1 LTIFNLVSIFC
12 GAKGNAMALN
22 PQLDQ
27 FMAAFPHEGL
37 TFDDVS
43 LVARY
48 SDFLPPEADI
58 SSKLTSR
65 INVNI
70 PFVSS
75 AMDTVTESRM
85 AIAMALHGGIGVIHK
100 NLTPQRQASIVGT
113 VKHYLNGL
121 ISTPVTFRSSQTLA
135 DVRRTREEKGYGF
148 SGFPILDDQDHLV
161 GILTAADV
169 KFATDADARIEDVM
183 TRKVITAPP
192 TTDIEAAYKL
202 MMKEKIGKL
211 PLVENGKLVGLYSFA
226 DVLSLIRNANPIY
239 NRDASYR
246 LRVAAAIG
254 PGDHKRVEVLSE
266 RDVDVVVIDTA
277 HGHSKGVIDM
287 VKWVRQHYEQIDVVA
302 GNIATGEAA
311 IALRDAGAHAVKI
324 GIGPGSIC
332 TTRVV
337 TGVGT
342 PQISAIYECVKAL
355 EDSIPVIAD
364 GGIRYSGDVAKAIT
378 AGASTVMMGSVL
390 AGTDESPGEKIIYQG
405 RQYVVYRGMGSL
417 GAMKSNQGSR
427 ERYGQKDVS
436 QDELVP
442 QGIEGMIPFA
452 GSLKQVLTQFC
463 GGLRASMGFVG
474 CRDINTMRKDAR
486 FIRITA
492 SGNAEGHPHN
502 VTITKE
508 APNYR
513 S

>member
-1 LTIFNLVSIFC
+1 
-12 GAKGNAMALN
+12 MALN

-27 FMAAFPHEGL
+27 FMSAFPFEGL

-48 SDFLPPEADI
+48 ADFLPPEAEI
-58 SSKLTSR
+58 ASKLTSR
-65 INVNI
+65 ITVNI

-113 VKHYLNGL
+113 VKHYLNGM
-121 ISTPVTFRSSQTLA
+121 IATPVTFHTGQTLA
-135 DVRRTREEKGYGF
+135 DVRRIREEKGYNF
-148 SGFPILDDQDHLV
+148 SGFPILDEQDNLV
-161 GILTAADV
+161 GILTAADI
-169 KFATDADARIEDVM
+169 KFASDASAKIDDVM
-183 TRKVITAPP
+183 TRDLITAPP
-192 TTDIEAAYKL
+192 ATDIEMAYRTMVEK
-202 MMKEKIGKL
+202 KIGKL
-211 PLVENGKLVGLYSFA
+211 PLVDHGKLVGLYSFA
-226 DVLSLIRNANPIY
+226 DVQSLIRNVNPIY
-239 NRDASYR
+239 NRDAKYR

-254 PGDHKRVEVLSE
+254 PGDHKRVEALAE
-266 RDVDVVVIDTA
+266 REVDVVIIDTA

-287 VKWVRQHYEQIDVVA
+287 VKWVRAHYDQIDVVA

-390 AGTDESPGEKIIYQG
+390 AGTEESPGEKIIYQG

-427 ERYGQKDVS
+427 ERYGQKDVG
-436 QDELVP
+436 QDDLVP

-452 GSLKQVLTQFC
+452 GSLKQVMTQFC
-463 GGLRASMGFVG
+463 GGLRASMGFIG
-474 CRDINTMRKDAR
+474 CRSIDEMRRNAR

>member
-1 LTIFNLVSIFC
+1 MT
-12 GAKGNAMALN
+12 LN
-22 PQLDQ
+22 PLLDK

-43 LVARY
+43 LLARY
-48 SDFLPPEADI
+48 ADFLPPETDLCT
-58 SSKLTSR
+58 KLTAR
-65 INVNI
+65 IQINI

-75 AMDTVTESRM
+75 AMDTVTESKM
-85 AIAMALHGGIGVIHK
+85 AIAMALLGGIGVVHK
-100 NLTPQRQASIVGT
+100 NLTPARQASIIGT

-121 ISTPVTFRSSQTLA
+121 ISDPITFRSGQTLA
-135 DVRRTREEKGYGF
+135 DVRRTKEEKGYSF
-148 SGFPILDDQDHLV
+148 SGFPILDQHDRLV
-161 GILTAADV
+161 GILTAADI
-169 KFATDADARIEDVM
+169 KFATDANARIEDVM
-183 TRKVITAPP
+183 TRELVTAPP
-192 TTDIEAAYKL
+192 GTDIKAAYHL
-202 MMKEKIGKL
+202 MMKHKIGKL
-211 PLVENGKLVGLYSFA
+211 PLVDAGKLVGLYSFA
-226 DVLSLIRNANPIY
+226 DVQSIICNANPVY
-239 NRDASYR
+239 NRDANHR

-254 PGDHKRVEVLSE
+254 PGDRERVEILAD

-287 VKWVRQHYEQIDVVA
+287 VKWVRARYEKIDVIA

-311 IALRDAGAHAVKI
+311 IALRDAGAHAVKV

-342 PQISAIYECVKAL
+342 PQITAIYECVKAL
-355 EDSIPVIAD
+355 EESIPVVAD
-364 GGIRYSGDVAKAIT
+364 GGIRYSGDVAKAIA

-405 RQYVVYRGMGSL
+405 RQYVAYRGMGSL
-417 GAMKSNQGSR
+417 GAMKDNQGSR
-427 ERYGQKDVS
+427 ERYGQRDVNS
-436 QDELVP
+436 EALVP
-442 QGIEGMIPFA
+442 QGIEGMIPYA
-452 GSLKQVLTQFC
+452 GLVKQVLTQFS
-463 GGLRASMGFVG
+463 GGLRASLGFTG
-474 CRDINTMRKDAR
+474 CRTIDQMRREAQ
-486 FIRITA
+486 FVRITS
-492 SGNAEGHPHN
+492 SGQAEGHPHN

>member
-1 LTIFNLVSIFC
+1 MLRR
-12 GAKGNAMALN
+12 AKGDAMTLN
-22 PQLDQ
+22 PHLDQ
-27 FMAAFPHEGL
+27 FMSAFPHEGL

-43 LVARY
+43 LLARY
-48 SDFLPPEADI
+48 ADFLPPEADI
-58 SSKLTSR
+58 ASR
-65 INVNI
+65 FTARVPINI
-70 PFVSS
+70 PFVSA
-75 AMDTVTESRM
+75 AMDTVTESKM

-121 ISTPVTFRSSQTLA
+121 ISTPITFHVGQTLA
-135 DVRRTREEKGYGF
+135 DVRRTREEKGYNF

-161 GILTAADV
+161 GILTAADI
-169 KFATDADARIEDVM
+169 KFAADASAKIEDVM
-183 TRKVITAPP
+183 TRNLITAPP
-192 TTDIEAAYKL
+192 GTDIETAYKL
-202 MMKEKIGKL
+202 MVEHKIGKL

-226 DVLSLIRNANPIY
+226 DVQSLIRNVNPTY
-239 NRDASYR
+239 NRDAKYR

-254 PGDHKRVEVLSE
+254 PGDHKRVEALAE

-287 VKWVRQHYEQIDVVA
+287 VKWVRAHYEHLDVVA

-311 IALRDAGAHAVKI
+311 IALRDAGAHAVKV

-342 PQISAIYECVKAL
+342 PQISAIYDVVKAL

-364 GGIRYSGDVAKAIT
+364 GGIRYSGDVAKALV

-390 AGTDESPGEKIIYQG
+390 AGTEESPGEKIIYQG

-427 ERYGQKDVS
+427 ERYGQRDVS
-436 QDELVP
+436 TDDLVP

-452 GSLKQVLTQFC
+452 GTLKQVITQFA
-463 GGLRASMGFVG
+463 GGLRASMGFIG
-474 CRDINTMRKDAR
+474 CRTIDEVRRHAR

-502 VTITKE
+502 ITITKE

>member
-1 LTIFNLVSIFC
+1 MT
-12 GAKGNAMALN
+12 LN
-22 PQLDQ
+22 PHLDA
-27 FMAAFPHEGL
+27 FMASFPHTGL

-48 SDFLPPEADI
+48 ADFLPPEAEI
-58 SSKLTSR
+58 ATRLTAR
-65 INVNI
+65 IQANI
-70 PFVSS
+70 PFVSA

-100 NLTPQRQASIVGT
+100 NLPPARQASMVGT
-113 VKHYLNGL
+113 VKHYLNGM
-121 ISTPVTFRSSQTLA
+121 IANPVTFHAGQTLG
-135 DVRRTREEKGYGF
+135 DVQRTREEKGYNF
-148 SGFPILDDQDHLV
+148 SGFPILDDQDRLI

-169 KFATDADARIEDVM
+169 KFATDTTAKIEDVM
-183 TRKVITAPP
+183 TRTLITAPP
-192 TTDIEAAYKL
+192 DTDIETAFRTMVAH
-202 MMKEKIGKL
+202 KIGKL
-211 PLVENGKLVGLYSFA
+211 PLVHDGRLVGLYSFA
-226 DVLSLIRNANPIY
+226 DVQSLIRNANPLY
-239 NRDASYR
+239 NRDAKYR

-254 PGDHKRVEVLSE
+254 PGDHKRVEALADRE
-266 RDVDVVVIDTA
+266 VDVVVIDTA
-277 HGHSKGVIDM
+277 HGHSKGVVDM
-287 VKWVRQHYEQIDVVA
+287 VKWVRAHYDAIDVVA

-311 IALRDAGAHAVKI
+311 VALRDAGAHAVKI

-342 PQISAIYECVKAL
+342 PQISAIYDCVKAL

-364 GGIRYSGDVAKAIT
+364 GGIRYSGDVAKAIA

-417 GAMKSNQGSR
+417 GAMKSNAGSR
-427 ERYGQKDVS
+427 ERYGQKDVG
-436 QDELVP
+436 QDDLVP

-463 GGLRASMGFVG
+463 GGMRASMGFIG
-474 CRDINTMRKDAR
+474 CRTIDEVRRHAR
-486 FIRITA
+486 FVRITA

>member
-1 LTIFNLVSIFC
+1 
-12 GAKGNAMALN
+12 
-22 PQLDQ
+22 
-27 FMAAFPHEGL
+27 MAAFPHEGL

-48 SDFLPPEADI
+48 ADFLPPEADVTTR
-58 SSKLTSR
+58 LTSR

-70 PFVSS
+70 PFVSA
-75 AMDTVTESRM
+75 AMDTVTESSM
-85 AIAMALHGGIGVIHK
+85 AIAMAIQGGIGVVHK
-100 NLTPQRQASIVGT
+100 NLSPQRQASMVGT

-121 ISTPVTFRSSQTLA
+121 ISTPVTFRSGQTLA
-135 DVRRTREEKGYGF
+135 DVRHTREDKGYNF
-148 SGFPILDDQDHLV
+148 SGFPILDAQDRIV
-161 GILTAADV
+161 GILTAADI
-169 KFATDADARIEDVM
+169 KFAANADARIDDVM
-183 TRKVITAPP
+183 TREVVTAPP
-192 TTDIEAAYKL
+192 DTDIETAYQL
-202 MMKEKIGKL
+202 MVKHKIGKL
-211 PLVENGKLVGLYSFA
+211 PLGREGKLVGLYSFS
-226 DVLSLIRNANPIY
+226 DVQSLIRNANPVY
-239 NRDASYR
+239 NRDAKYR

-287 VKWVRQHYEQIDVVA
+287 VKWVRQHYDGIDVVA

-311 IALRDAGAHAVKI
+311 VALRDAGAHAVKI

-342 PQISAIYECVKAL
+342 PQISAIYDCVRAL

-390 AGTDESPGEKIIYQG
+390 AGTEESPGEKMIYQG

-417 GAMKSNQGSR
+417 GAMKSNSGSR
-427 ERYGQKDVS
+427 ERYGQKDVT
-436 QDELVP
+436 QEELVP

-452 GSLKQVLTQFC
+452 GTLKQVLTQYC
-463 GGLRASMGFVG
+463 GGLRASMGFIG
-474 CRDINTMRKDAR
+474 CRTIDEMRRQAR

>member
-1 LTIFNLVSIFC
+1 
-12 GAKGNAMALN
+12 
-22 PQLDQ
+22 
-27 FMAAFPHEGL
+27 MAAFPHEGL

-43 LVARY
+43 LIARY
-48 SDFLPPEADI
+48 ADFLPPEADVTTR
-58 SSKLTSR
+58 LTSR

-70 PFVSS
+70 PFVSA
-75 AMDTVTESRM
+75 AMDTVTESSM
-85 AIAMALHGGIGVIHK
+85 AIAMAIQGGIGVVHK
-100 NLTPQRQASIVGT
+100 NLSPQRQASMVGT

-121 ISTPVTFRSSQTLA
+121 ISTPVTFRSGQTLA
-135 DVRRTREEKGYGF
+135 DVRHTREDKGYNF
-148 SGFPILDDQDHLV
+148 SGFPILDAQDRIV
-161 GILTAADV
+161 GILTAADI
-169 KFATDADARIEDVM
+169 KFAANADARIDDVM
-183 TRKVITAPP
+183 TREVVTAPP
-192 TTDIEAAYKL
+192 DTDIETAYQL
-202 MMKEKIGKL
+202 MVKHKIGKL
-211 PLVENGKLVGLYSFA
+211 PLVREGKLVGLYSFS
-226 DVLSLIRNANPIY
+226 DVQSLIRNANPVY
-239 NRDASYR
+239 NRDAKYR

-287 VKWVRQHYEQIDVVA
+287 VKWVRQHYDGIDVVA

-311 IALRDAGAHAVKI
+311 VALRDAGAHAVKI

-342 PQISAIYECVKAL
+342 PQISAIYDCVRAL

-390 AGTDESPGEKIIYQG
+390 AGTEESPGEKMIYQG

-417 GAMKSNQGSR
+417 GAMKSNSGSR
-427 ERYGQKDVS
+427 ERYGQKDVT
-436 QDELVP
+436 QEELVP

-452 GSLKQVLTQFC
+452 GTLKQVLTQYC
-463 GGLRASMGFVG
+463 GGLRASMGFIG
-474 CRDINTMRKDAR
+474 CRTIDEMRRQAR

>member
-1 LTIFNLVSIFC
+1 
-12 GAKGNAMALN
+12 
-22 PQLDQ
+22 
-27 FMAAFPHEGL
+27 MAAFPHEGL

-48 SDFLPPEADI
+48 ADFLPPEADVTTR
-58 SSKLTSR
+58 LTSR

-70 PFVSS
+70 PFVSA
-75 AMDTVTESRM
+75 AMDTVTESSM
-85 AIAMALHGGIGVIHK
+85 AIAMAIQGGIGVVHK
-100 NLTPQRQASIVGT
+100 NLSPQRQASMVGT

-121 ISTPVTFRSSQTLA
+121 ISTPVTFRSGQTLA
-135 DVRRTREEKGYGF
+135 DVRHTREDKGYNF
-148 SGFPILDDQDHLV
+148 SGFPILDAQDRIV
-161 GILTAADV
+161 GILTAADI
-169 KFATDADARIEDVM
+169 KFAANADARIDDVM
-183 TRKVITAPP
+183 TREVVTAPP
-192 TTDIEAAYKL
+192 DTDIETAYQL
-202 MMKEKIGKL
+202 MVKHKIGKL
-211 PLVENGKLVGLYSFA
+211 PLVREGKLVGLYSFS
-226 DVLSLIRNANPIY
+226 DVQSLIRNANPVY
-239 NRDASYR
+239 NRDAKYR

-287 VKWVRQHYEQIDVVA
+287 VKWVRQHYDGIDVVA

-311 IALRDAGAHAVKI
+311 VALRDAGAHAVKI

-342 PQISAIYECVKAL
+342 PQISAIYDCVRAL

-390 AGTDESPGEKIIYQG
+390 AGTEESPGEKMIYQG

-417 GAMKSNQGSR
+417 GAMKSNSGSR
-427 ERYGQKDVS
+427 ERYGQKDVT
-436 QDELVP
+436 QEELVP

-452 GSLKQVLTQFC
+452 GTLKQVLTQYC
-463 GGLRASMGFVG
+463 GGLRASMGFIG
-474 CRDINTMRKDAR
+474 CRTIDEMRRQAR

>member
-1 LTIFNLVSIFC
+1 MTL
-12 GAKGNAMALN
+12 NA
-22 PQLDQ
+22 QLDS
-27 FMAAFPHEGL
+27 FMASFPNEGL

-48 SDFLPPEADI
+48 ADFLPPDADVT
-58 SSKLTSR
+58 SRLTSR
-65 INVNI
+65 IGINI

-85 AIAMALHGGIGVIHK
+85 AIAMALNGGIGVVHK
-100 NLTPQRQASIVGT
+100 NLAPQNQASIIGT

-121 ISTPVTFRSSQTLA
+121 ISDPITFRNDQTLA
-135 DVRRTREEKGYGF
+135 DVRRTKEEKGYSF
-148 SGFPILDDQDHLV
+148 SGFPILDSAGNLV
-161 GILTAADV
+161 GILTASDI
-169 KFATDADARIEDVM
+169 KFATNPDARIDDVM
-183 TRKVITAPP
+183 TRNLITAAPG
-192 TTDIEAAYKL
+192 TDIKSAYAT
-202 MMKEKIGKL
+202 MMQHKIGKL
-211 PLVENGKLVGLYSFA
+211 PLVDGGRLVGLYSFA
-226 DVLSLIRNANPIY
+226 DVQSLIRNANPVY
-239 NRDASYR
+239 NRDARYR

-266 RDVDVVVIDTA
+266 KEVDVVVIDTA
-277 HGHSKGVIDM
+277 HGHSKGVIEM
-287 VKWVRQHYEQIDVVA
+287 VKWVRSHYDHIDVIA

-311 IALRDAGAHAVKI
+311 IALRDAGAHAVKV

-342 PQISAIYECVKAL
+342 PQITAIYDCVKAL
-355 EDSIPVIAD
+355 GGSIPVIAD
-364 GGIRYSGDVAKAIT
+364 GGIRYSGDVAKAIV

-390 AGTDESPGEKIIYQG
+390 AGTEESPGEKIIYQG

-427 ERYGQKDVS
+427 ERYGQKDVNAE
-436 QDELVP
+436 ELVP
-442 QGIEGMIPFA
+442 QGIEGMIPYA
-452 GSLKQVLTQFC
+452 GSLKQVLTQFA

-474 CRDINTMRKDAR
+474 CRTIDEMRRSAR

>member
-1 LTIFNLVSIFC
+1 
-12 GAKGNAMALN
+12 MALN
-22 PQLDQ
+22 PQLDN
-27 FMAAFPHEGL
+27 FMSSFPHEGL

-43 LVARY
+43 LIARY
-48 SDFLPPEADI
+48 ADFLPPDVDVT
-58 SSKLTSR
+58 SRLTSR

-70 PFVSS
+70 PFVSA
-75 AMDTVTESRM
+75 AMDTVTEARM
-85 AIAMALHGGIGVIHK
+85 AIAMALNGGIGVIHK

-121 ISTPVTFRSSQTLA
+121 ISTPVTFLSTQTLA
-135 DVRRTREEKGYGF
+135 DVRRIREEKGYNF
-148 SGFPILDDQDHLV
+148 SGFPILDENDNLV
-161 GILTAADV
+161 GILTAADI
-169 KFATDADARIEDVM
+169 KFAADANARIEDVM
-183 TRKVITAPP
+183 TRSVITAPP
-192 TTDIEAAYKL
+192 GTDIESAYTL
-202 MMKEKIGKL
+202 MVREKIGKL

-226 DVLSLIRNANPIY
+226 DVQSLMRNANPVY
-239 NRDASYR
+239 NRDGKYR

-254 PGDHKRVEVLSE
+254 PGDYKRVEVLAE
-266 RDVDVVVIDTA
+266 REVDVVVVDTA

-287 VKWVRQHYEQIDVVA
+287 VKWVRAHYDQIDVIA

-311 IALRDAGAHAVKI
+311 TALRDAGAHAVKI

-355 EDSIPVIAD
+355 EESIPVVAD

-378 AGASTVMMGSVL
+378 AGASTVMMGSIL
-390 AGTDESPGEKIIYQG
+390 AGTEESPGEKIIYQG

-427 ERYGQKDVS
+427 ERYGQRDVS

-463 GGLRASMGFVG
+463 GGLRASMGFTG
-474 CRDINTMRKDAR
+474 CRDIDELRRNGK

>member
-1 LTIFNLVSIFC
+1 
-12 GAKGNAMALN
+12 MALN

-27 FMAAFPHEGL
+27 FMSAFPHEGL

-48 SDFLPPEADI
+48 ADFLPPEAEI
-58 SSKLTSR
+58 ASKLTSR
-65 INVNI
+65 ITVNI

-113 VKHYLNGL
+113 VKHYLNGM
-121 ISTPVTFRSSQTLA
+121 ISTPVTFRTGQTLA
-135 DVRRTREEKGYGF
+135 DVRRIREEKGYNF
-148 SGFPILDDQDHLV
+148 SGFPILDEHDNLI
-161 GILTAADV
+161 GILTAADI
-169 KFATDADARIEDVM
+169 KFASDASARIDDVM
-183 TRKVITAPP
+183 TRDLITAPP
-192 TTDIEAAYKL
+192 ATDIETAYRTMVQK
-202 MMKEKIGKL
+202 KIGKL
-211 PLVENGKLVGLYSFA
+211 PLVDGGKLVGLYSFA
-226 DVLSLIRNANPIY
+226 DVQSLIRNVNPIY
-239 NRDASYR
+239 NRDAKYR

-254 PGDHKRVEVLSE
+254 PGDHKRVEALAE
-266 RDVDVVVIDTA
+266 REIDVVVIDTA

-287 VKWVRQHYEQIDVVA
+287 VKWVRAHYDQIDVVA

-311 IALRDAGAHAVKI
+311 VALRDAGAHAVKI

-390 AGTDESPGEKIIYQG
+390 AGTEESPGEKIIYQG

-427 ERYGQKDVS
+427 ERYGQKDVG
-436 QDELVP
+436 QDDLVP

-452 GSLKQVLTQFC
+452 GSLKQVMTQFC
-463 GGLRASMGFVG
+463 GGLRASMGFIG
-474 CRDINTMRKDAR
+474 CRNIDEMRRNAR

>member
-1 LTIFNLVSIFC
+1 MT
-12 GAKGNAMALN
+12 LN
-22 PQLDQ
+22 PQLDH
-27 FMAAFPHEGL
+27 FMSAFPHEGL

-43 LVARY
+43 LIARY
-48 SDFLPPEADI
+48 ADFLPPEADI
-58 SSKLTSR
+58 ASR
-65 INVNI
+65 FTARVPINI
-70 PFVSS
+70 PFVSA
-75 AMDTVTESRM
+75 AMDTVTEAKM

-121 ISTPVTFRSSQTLA
+121 ISTPITFHVGQTLA
-135 DVRRTREEKGYGF
+135 DVRRTREEKGYNF
-148 SGFPILDDQDHLV
+148 SGFPILDDQDRLV
-161 GILTAADV
+161 GILTAADI
-169 KFATDADARIEDVM
+169 KFAADASAKIEDVM
-183 TRKVITAPP
+183 TRNLITAPP
-192 TTDIEAAYKL
+192 GTDIETAYQL
-202 MMKEKIGKL
+202 MVEHKIGKL

-226 DVLSLIRNANPIY
+226 DVQSLIRNVNPTY
-239 NRDASYR
+239 NRDAKYR

-254 PGDHKRVEVLSE
+254 PGDHKRVEALAE
-266 RDVDVVVIDTA
+266 RDIDVVVIDTA
-277 HGHSKGVIDM
+277 HGHSKGVVDM
-287 VKWVRQHYEQIDVVA
+287 VKWVRAHYDNLDVVA

-311 IALRDAGAHAVKI
+311 VALRDAGAHAVKV

-342 PQISAIYECVKAL
+342 PQISAIYEVVKAL

-364 GGIRYSGDVAKAIT
+364 GGIRYSGDVAKALV

-390 AGTDESPGEKIIYQG
+390 AGTEESPGEKIIYQG

-427 ERYGQKDVS
+427 ERYGQKDVGT
-436 QDELVP
+436 DDLVP

-452 GSLKQVLTQFC
+452 GTLKQVITQFA
-463 GGLRASMGFVG
+463 GGLRASMGFIG
-474 CRDINTMRKDAR
+474 CRTIDDVRRHAR

-502 VTITKE
+502 ITITKE